1 MAVSYNKLYKVLEDK
16 NVTMVELRKA
26 ADIAPNTMTRI
37 RKNEEVS
44 LDVLGRIC
52 HVLTSFITEK
62 VNPQLGYVTAD
73 FACGTGGFLID
84 AVEHL
89 RKQVTKAEDN
99 ETIEKTVFGVE
110 KKQFPYMLYL

>member
-1 MAVSYNKLYKVLEDK
+1 MAVSYNRLYKVLEDK

-52 HVLTSFITEK
+52 HVLHRIYEQK
-62 VNPQLGYVTAD
+62 DLV
-73 FACGTGGFLID
+73 I
-84 AVEHL
+84 
-89 RKQVTKAEDN
+89 
-99 ETIEKTVFGVE
+99 
-110 KKQFPYMLYL
+110 

>member
-1 MAVSYNKLYKVLEDK
+1 MAVSYNRLYKVLEDK

-62 VNPQLGYVTAD
+62 VNPQLGLNILALRNHDSGV
-73 FACGTGGFLID
+73 
-84 AVEHL
+84 VETTIRNRANVKPRAAL
-89 RKQVTKAEDN
+89 R
-99 ETIEKTVFGVE
+99 GVSR
-110 KKQFPYMLYL
+110 LYIGEISCILHTCQSVS

>member
-1 MAVSYNKLYKVLEDK
+1 MAVSYKRLYKVLEEK

-52 HVLTSFITEK
+52 KILHSDFGDLVEYVEEK
-62 VNPQLGYVTAD
+62 EV
-73 FACGTGGFLID
+73 
-84 AVEHL
+84 
-89 RKQVTKAEDN
+89 
-99 ETIEKTVFGVE
+99 
-110 KKQFPYMLYL
+110 

>member
-1 MAVSYNKLYKVLEDK
+1 MAVSYNRLYKVLEDK

-52 HVLTSFITEK
+52 HVLHSDFGDIMEFVEEK
-62 VNPQLGYVTAD
+62 EG
-73 FACGTGGFLID
+73 
-84 AVEHL
+84 
-89 RKQVTKAEDN
+89 DN
-99 ETIEKTVFGVE
+99 
-110 KKQFPYMLYL
+110 Q

>member
-1 MAVSYNKLYKVLEDK
+1 MAVSYNKLYSVLEEK

-52 HVLTSFITEK
+52 KILH
-62 VNPQLGYVTAD
+62 AD
-73 FACGTGGFLID
+73 FGDIMEY
-84 AVEHL
+84 VEE
-89 RKQVTKAEDN
+89 KED
-99 ETIEKTVFGVE
+99 
-110 KKQFPYMLYL
+110 